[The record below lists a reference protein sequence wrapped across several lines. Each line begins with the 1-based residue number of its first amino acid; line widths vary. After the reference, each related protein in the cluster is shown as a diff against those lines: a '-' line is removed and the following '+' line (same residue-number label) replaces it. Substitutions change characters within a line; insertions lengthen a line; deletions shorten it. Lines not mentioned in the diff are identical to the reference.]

1 MELSG
6 ASETPDI
13 GGTALE
19 TLAPAFVSANSAEV
33 DGVSGA
39 TFTSDGAKAAVADA
53 LNQAMG
59 AEPETEAAETEAAAP
74 ETEAEPVVAEGD
86 ISVGVG
92 VSYSLKGT
100 DAGEE
105 DGSAQ
110 VNALVAAVMV
120 DSNGTILQ
128 CRLDAVQTTYAI
140 SGEGKIGED
149 AKFVTKKELGDE
161 YGMRDASPIGKE
173 WFEQADFF
181 EQYVVGK
188 TLADIEGMTLDEQGH
203 PTDTDLLTGVTMK
216 IGSWQEA
223 LVKALNNV
231 VPTNA
236 SAADGLGLGIVSS
249 GYGNKDAADG
259 EDGACSVSSSM
270 AAVTVGSDGA
280 ITSAYIEAGEGKFTF
295 DGEGKITSDTEAGVL
310 TKRELHDDYG
320 MKPVSPIGKEWYEQA
335 DAMGEYVI
343 GKTADEVA
351 GIAVDEE
358 GKPTDADLLT
368 GVTITASGFRDAIV
382 KAAEDA
388 AAGVKIGV
396 GVSYSLKGTDAGE
409 EEGSAQV
416 NGLVASVMLD
426 GTGTILQCQ
435 LDAIQT
441 TYAISKEGKLGED
454 VIYITKKELGD
465 DYGMRDA
472 SPIGKEWFEQAD
484 FFEQYVVGKTLADI
498 EGMTLDEQGHPT
510 DADLL
515 TGVTMKIG
523 AWQEALVKAIKTAVP
538 VNASSS
544 DSLGLG
550 IVSTGYGSK
559 DAADGEDGA
568 CSVSSSM
575 AAVTVDADGVITSAY
590 IEAGEGKFTFDGEGK
605 ITSDTEADVLT
616 KRELHDD
623 YGMKPVSPIG
633 KEWYEQADAMGEY
646 VIGKTAD
653 EVAGIAVDEAGKPTD
668 ADLLTGVTITANGFR
683 DAIVKAVE
691 NAK

>member
-1 MELSG
+1 MTQKQKGLIGLVLMVVLAFATIFGSAPLYRAIDNAGKPAGNYTPGTYVGTGSGFAGDITATVTVDETSILSVELSG

-19 TLAPAFVSANSAEV
+19 TLAPAFLSANSAEV

-59 AEPETEAAETEAAAP
+59 AEPETEAAETEASAP
-74 ETEAEPVVAEGD
+74 ETEAEPVAAEGD

-110 VNALVAAVMV
+110 VNGLVAAVMV

-140 SGEGKIGED
+140 SKEGKLGED
-149 AKFVTKKELGDE
+149 VIYITKKELGDD
-161 YGMRDASPIGKE
+161 YGMKGVSGIGME
-173 WFEQADFF
+173 WFEQAEFF

-188 TLADIEGMTLDEQGH
+188 TLADIEGMSLDEQGH
-203 PTDTDLLTGVTMK
+203 STDADLLTGVTMK

-231 VPTNA
+231 VPTEA

-249 GYGNKDAADG
+249 GHGNKDAADG

-270 AAVTVGSDGA
+270 AAVTVGADGA
-280 ITSAYIEAGEGKFTF
+280 ITSAYIDAGEGKFTF
-295 DGEGKITSDTEAGVL
+295 DGEGRITSDTEAGVL

-320 MKPVSPIGKEWYEQA
+320 MKSVSQIGREWYEQA

-368 GVTITASGFRDAIV
+368 GVTIS
-382 KAAEDA
+382 
-388 AAGVKIGV
+388 AG
-396 GVSYSLKGTDAGE
+396 
-409 EEGSAQV
+409 
-416 NGLVASVMLD
+416 
-426 GTGTILQCQ
+426 
-435 LDAIQT
+435 
-441 TYAISKEGKLGED
+441 
-454 VIYITKKELGD
+454 
-465 DYGMRDA
+465 
-472 SPIGKEWFEQAD
+472 
-484 FFEQYVVGKTLADI
+484 
-498 EGMTLDEQGHPT
+498 
-510 DADLL
+510 
-515 TGVTMKIG
+515 
-523 AWQEALVKAIKTAVP
+523 
-538 VNASSS
+538 
-544 DSLGLG
+544 
-550 IVSTGYGSK
+550 
-559 DAADGEDGA
+559 
-568 CSVSSSM
+568 
-575 AAVTVDADGVITSAY
+575 
-590 IEAGEGKFTFDGEGK
+590 
-605 ITSDTEADVLT
+605 
-616 KRELHDD
+616 
-623 YGMKPVSPIG
+623 
-633 KEWYEQADAMGEY
+633 
-646 VIGKTAD
+646 
-653 EVAGIAVDEAGKPTD
+653 
-668 ADLLTGVTITANGFR
+668 GFR